1 MAIEHSPQNLPN
13 SGQRLDAM
21 FQAFDDLL
29 FVLDHD
35 GKILD
40 YKVGNGAQ
48 LYISPEKLMHVK
60 FQDVFPPA
68 VRQKFE
74 NALRRLHSEGKFAL
88 FEYMLPAPTGDN
100 WYESRLVPFANGQT
114 IVFVRNITKHKN
126 SEIRIKRQLDQ
137 LAALRA
143 IDLAITSGSNLNV
156 TLAVI
161 LDHVRQQLNIDAA
174 SILLLDPST
183 QMLEYAASSGFTT
196 SALQHTRLRLGEGYA
211 GRAIMERRTLHIAN
225 LQSRQTDFLRSP
237 IFSKE
242 NFIVYYAVP
251 LLAKGDA
258 LGVLEIFHRAPLAA
272 HSDWLN
278 FMDMLAGQAAI
289 AIDNAMM
296 FKDLQWSNDELTR
309 AYDKT
314 IEGWSRALDLRDKET
329 EDHTLRVTEMTLRLA
344 HRLGVPDGDLTH
356 IRRGAI
362 LHDIGKVSIS
372 DRILLKPG
380 PLTDEEWIIMRRHPV
395 IAVKLLEPISYLA
408 PALDIPRSHHEKWDG
423 SGYPD
428 GLAEEQ
434 IPLAARI
441 FALIDVYDALTS
453 DRPYRKAWS
462 ENDTLEYILAE
473 SGKHF
478 DGNIVPVFME
488 MVHSNTTI

>member
-35 GKILD
+35 GRILD

-48 LYISPEKLMHVK
+48 LYISPEKLVHVK

-74 NALRRLHSEGKFAL
+74 NALRRLHSEGNFAL
-88 FEYMLPAPTGDN
+88 FEYMLPAPTGEN
-100 WYESRLVPFANGQT
+100 WYESRLVPFANQQT
-114 IVFVRNITKHKN
+114 IVFVRNITKHK
-126 SEIRIKRQLDQ
+126 SFEIRIKRQLDQ

-156 TLAVI
+156 TLSVI
-161 LDHVRQQLNIDAA
+161 LDHLRQQLNIDAA
-174 SILLLDPST
+174 SILLLDPHM
-183 QMLEYAASSGFTT
+183 QMLDYASSSGFTT
-196 SALQHTRLRLGEGYA
+196 SALQHTRLKLGEGYA
-211 GRAIMERRTLHIAN
+211 GRAILERRELHIAN

-242 NFIVYYAVP
+242 NFVAYYAVP
-251 LLAKGDA
+251 LISKGES

-272 HSDWLN
+272 DSDWLN

-296 FKDLQWSNDELTR
+296 FKDLQWSNTELKL

-329 EDHTLRVTEMTLRLA
+329 EDHTRRVTDMTLRLA
-344 HRLGVPDGDLTH
+344 RRMGVPDTELPH
-356 IRRGAI
+356 IRRGAM
-362 LHDIGKVSIS
+362 LHDIGKVSIPDS
-372 DRILLKPG
+372 ILLKPG
-380 PLTDEEWIIMRRHPV
+380 PLTDEEWTIMRRHPQ
-395 IAVKLLEPISYLA
+395 IAVQLLSPISYLA

-441 FALIDVYDALTS
+441 FALIDVYDALRS

-462 ENDTLEYILAE
+462 EDDTLEYIGAE
-473 SGKHF
+473 AGQHF
-478 DGNIVPVFME
+478 DRNIVPVFME
-488 MVHSNTTI
+488 MVDSI